1 MRANSK
7 RYLPQGRALAP
18 APAARDCGAEPR
30 GIIPYDV
37 CAHSVMPHK
46 RGATLVSLDNK
57 TSRAIGVAAALVAIV
72 MSVGCVPDG
81 AINAGGAGIANEM
94 MKWELFTF
102 PYSNFHDPQNTLDV
116 DVKVNFNT
124 DEGTYPPSVTTINAK
139 LTNVAIPGELTCGT
153 YFTLVKYVGQDWRV
167 VPFNDDIGFNDI
179 AILLTIGQSEN
190 FTITEG
196 MFSAGFAP
204 GKYRVVTDVWYG
216 DDPRETLTVWADF
229 HISESESEGQTM
241 PPSAEPPFIT
251 IEDEADA
258 TEADM
263 TTVSREDWGAFYIQ
277 TFSSY
282 LMQDTGLNEGIDYI
296 AIDLSS
302 LEYASETEKES
313 VADYFSSAYVPVID
327 ADLEKLIEEG
337 LFDED
342 IMGLPDGLLL
352 QIQSVTRSGDEIIIE
367 GMKYRSGL
375 GANGF
380 ETRWTANADGT
391 WTMHDTFMKWIA

>member
-1 MRANSK
+1 MRAN
-7 RYLPQGRALAP
+7 
-18 APAARDCGAEPR
+18 
-30 GIIPYDV
+30 
-37 CAHSVMPHK
+37 
-46 RGATLVSLDNK
+46 NK
-57 TSRAIGVAAALVAIV
+57 TSRVIGVAAALVAIV

-116 DVKVNFNT
+116 DVKVSFNT
-124 DEGTYPPSVTTINAK
+124 EEGTYPPSVTTINAK

-179 AILLTIGQSEN
+179 AILLNIGQSEN
-190 FTITEG
+190 FTVTED

-241 PPSAEPPFIT
+241 PPPAESPFIT

-258 TEADM
+258 TEADATEADATEADATEADATEADV

-277 TFSSY
+277 TLSSY
-282 LMQDTGLNEGIDYI
+282 FMQDTGLNGGINYI
-296 AIDLSS
+296 AIDMSS

-352 QIQSVTRSGDEIIIE
+352 QIQSVTRNGDEIIIE
-367 GMKYRSGL
+367 GMKYRSEL

-380 ETRWTANADGT
+380 ETRWTANADGA
-391 WTMHDTFMKWIA
+391 WTMHDTYMKWIA